1 MSSTSI
7 IKEKVFD
14 RKGSYIVEAAI
25 FLPILILSVSAL
37 ILIIR
42 ITGICEN
49 ICFST
54 AQDVIKMDLE
64 AYKYKNSVS
73 LCKETEDRIKE
84 ENPVDFRVTRFSYL
98 YSSGGMTDLIAFE
111 AEADFNVV
119 NAVVRDA
126 KISFEEKLLTR
137 GFTGTLNIG
146 KNLDEAEFKQNRPT
160 CKVVIFPKY
169 GKDVYKRQI
178 IHCSGF
184 LRRLL

>member
-73 LCKETEDRIKE
+73 LCKET
-84 ENPVDFRVTRFSYL
+84 
-98 YSSGGMTDLIAFE
+98 
-111 AEADFNVV
+111 
-119 NAVVRDA
+119 
-126 KISFEEKLLTR
+126 
-137 GFTGTLNIG
+137 
-146 KNLDEAEFKQNRPT
+146 
-160 CKVVIFPKY
+160 
-169 GKDVYKRQI
+169 
-178 IHCSGF
+178 
-184 LRRLL
+184 